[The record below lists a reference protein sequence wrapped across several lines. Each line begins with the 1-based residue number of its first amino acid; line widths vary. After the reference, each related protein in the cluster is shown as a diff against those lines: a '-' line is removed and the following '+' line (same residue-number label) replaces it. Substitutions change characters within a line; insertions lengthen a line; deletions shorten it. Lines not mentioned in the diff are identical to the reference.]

1 MEKNCSSIGSCSLM
15 HFSFRNRQIKN
26 RFGFLNIGEYVMKR
40 KRAGLGGPVMA
51 LRDASPQAM
60 HHFTRF
66 DQVRAERPRASV
78 RCPVSRPYPTGA
90 AGSIRSFWSAST
102 RACENLPLSNLS
114 RFGQKTRAR
123 EGIEK
128 TYENQI
134 SRQPTRVT
142 ETLPSTIW
150 ITPRRS
156 AKAIRLSS
164 IATRSAV
171 QPRREGEVRVIGRL
185 TLGLDYEATAEY
197 P

>member
-1 MEKNCSSIGSCSLM
+1 M
-15 HFSFRNRQIKN
+15 HQRARARIYLCQIC
-26 RFGFLNIGEYVMKR
+26 
-40 KRAGLGGPVMA
+40 
-51 LRDASPQAM
+51 
-60 HHFTRF
+60 H
-66 DQVRAERPRASV
+66 
-78 RCPVSRPYPTGA
+78 VSD
-90 AGSIRSFWSAST
+90 
-102 RACENLPLSNLS
+102 
-114 RFGQKTRAR
+114 KKRAR